1 MSTRP
6 LLDLRQTNL
15 DLAVSYGNILKN
27 KNFIGL
33 DNKSYVLIANIL
45 GIRNTF

>member
-15 DLAVSYGNILKN
+15 DLAVSYFEHRRMDFANDAQYN
-27 KNFIGL
+27 K
-33 DNKSYVLIANIL
+33 
-45 GIRNTF
+45 

>member
-15 DLAVSYGNILKN
+15 DLAVSYGLKKRNIIFLISFHHKY
-27 KNFIGL
+27 GL
-33 DNKSYVLIANIL
+33 
-45 GIRNTF
+45 

>member
-15 DLAVSYGNILKN
+15 DLAVSYGSCQ
-27 KNFIGL
+27 
-33 DNKSYVLIANIL
+33 SYYD
-45 GIRNTF
+45 TFKCITKGV